1 MKKLDQINKS
11 CFLFQELFKEQ
22 ESLLEKF
29 IQRQTNAFEKLT
41 NLMESQ
47 NEKMLLILEKEHIMM
62 NKVDSIKKYFLKK
75 NK

>member
-1 MKKLDQINKS
+1 
-11 CFLFQELFKEQ
+11 LFKEQ
-22 ESLLEKF
+22 GSLLEKF

-62 NKVDSIKKYFLKK
+62 NKIDSIKKHFLKK

>member
-1 MKKLDQINKS
+1 
-11 CFLFQELFKEQ
+11 LFKEQ
-22 ESLLEKF
+22 ASLLQKL

-62 NKVDSIKKYFLKK
+62 NKIDSIKKHFPEKE
-75 NK
+75 